1 MLCYSCLM
9 KNVRN
14 FSIIAHIDHGKSTLA
29 DRILELTASV
39 EKRKMV
45 DQFLDSMDLE
55 RERGIT
61 IKAQT
66 VRINYKANDGQ
77 QYVFN
82 LIDTPGH
89 VDFTYEVSRS
99 LAACE
104 GVLLVVDAAQGV
116 EAQTVANAF
125 LAMENNLEIIPVI
138 NKIDLPSARVD
149 EVKDEIENSLG
160 IPADDA
166 LLVSAKTGLGVA
178 DVLEAIIQRIPAPT
192 GDEKKPLKGLVFD
205 AVYDQYRGVI
215 TYVRFFEGKVKAGDK
230 IKLMAA
236 NKQFPIDEVGYFSP
250 KLIAADSLSA
260 GEVGYVMTGL
270 RDVSLSKIGD
280 TITLAQKPTD
290 KPLPGYKE
298 VKPVVFAGL
307 YPIEG
312 DRYEDLKDA
321 LEKMKLNDPSFLY
334 EPESSN
340 ALGFGFRCGFL
351 GLLHMEIIKE
361 RLEREFELDLIA
373 TNASVAYRIELT
385 NGDTVEIRNPSDM
398 PDAGKIAAIGEP
410 FIKTSILTPP
420 SYVGAIMELS
430 QEKRGNFLG
439 MDYLSEHRVDLRYD
453 LPLAEVI
460 VDYFD
465 LLKSS
470 TKGYATLDYEIS
482 DYRKSDL
489 VKLDIL
495 LAGKMVDSFSSIVP
509 KAEAYYRGRKM
520 VEKLKELI
528 PRQMFEV
535 PVQAS
540 IGSNIIS
547 RESIR
552 PLRKDVIAGLYG
564 GDITRKKKLLQ
575 KQKKGKKRMK
585 MIGSVEIP
593 QQAFVDFLK
602 VT

>member
-1 MLCYSCLM
+1 M
-9 KNVRN
+9 RN
-14 FSIIAHIDHGKSTLA
+14 IRTFSIIAHIDHGKSTLA
-29 DRILELTASV
+29 DRILELTQSV
-39 EKRKMV
+39 DKRKMV
-45 DQFLDSMDLE
+45 DQFLDSMDIE

-66 VRINYKANDGQ
+66 VRINYKASDNQ
-77 QYVFN
+77 AYVLN

-125 LAMENNLEIIPVI
+125 LAMENDLEIIPVI

-149 EVKDEIENSLG
+149 EVKDEIENSLD
-160 IPADDA
+160 ISADDA
-166 LLVSAKTGLGVA
+166 ILVSAKTGEGV
-178 DVLEAIIQRIPAPT
+178 DKVLEAIIERIPSPKT
-192 GDEKKPLKGLVFD
+192 DTKDPLKALIFD
-205 AVYDQYRGVI
+205 AIYDQYRGVI
-215 TYVRFFEGKVKAGDK
+215 TYVRLFEGAIKSGQT
-230 IKLMAA
+230 IKLMATG
-236 NKQFPIDEVGYFSP
+236 KEHQVDEVGYFSP
-250 KLIAADSLSA
+250 DLVEAKSLKA
-260 GEVGYVMTGL
+260 GDVGYIITGL
-270 RDVSLSKIGD
+270 RNVGESKIGD
-280 TITLAQKPTD
+280 TMTSAETPT
-290 KPLPGYKE
+290 KTALTGYKE

-321 LEKMKLNDPSFLY
+321 LEKLKLNDPSFRY

-351 GLLHMEIIKE
+351 GLLHLEIIKE
-361 RLEREFELDLIA
+361 RLEREYELDLIA
-373 TNASVAYRIELT
+373 TTASVAYRIEKT
-385 NGDTVEIRNPSDM
+385 DGKTIEIRNPSDI
-398 PDAGKIAAIGEP
+398 PETTTIASIEEP
-410 FIKTSILTPP
+410 FIAAKILTPP
-420 SYVGAIMELS
+420 EFVGKIMELS
-430 QEKRGNFLG
+430 QEKRGTYKG
-439 MDYLSEHRVDLRYD
+439 IEYLSEHRAEVSYD

-489 VKLDIL
+489 AKLDIL
-495 LAGKMVDSFSSIVP
+495 LAGKVIDAFSAIVP
-509 KAEAYYRGRKM
+509 KDNAYYRGRKM

-528 PRQMFEV
+528 PRQLFEV
-535 PVQAS
+535 AIQAS
-540 IGSNIIS
+540 IGSRIIS
-547 RESIR
+547 RETVK
-552 PLRKDVIAGLYG
+552 PMRKDVIAKLYG
-564 GDITRKKKLLQ
+564 GDVTRKKKLLE

-585 MIGSVEIP
+585 MVGQVEVP
-593 QQAFVDFLK
+593 QKAFVDFLK

>member
-1 MLCYSCLM
+1 M
-9 KNVRN
+9 RN
-14 FSIIAHIDHGKSTLA
+14 IRTFSIIAHIDHGKSTLA
-29 DRILELTASV
+29 DRILELTQSV
-39 EKRKMV
+39 DKRKMV
-45 DQFLDSMDLE
+45 DQFLDSMDIE

-66 VRINYKANDGQ
+66 VRINYKASDNQ
-77 QYVFN
+77 EYVLN

-116 EAQTVANAF
+116 EAQTLANAF
-125 LAMENNLEIIPVI
+125 LAMENDLEIIPVI

-149 EVKDEIENSLG
+149 EVKDEIENSLS
-160 IPADDA
+160 ISADDA
-166 LLVSAKTGLGVA
+166 ILVSAKTGEGV
-178 DVLEAIIQRIPAPT
+178 DKVLEAIIERIPSPKT
-192 GDEKKPLKGLVFD
+192 DTKDPLKALIFD
-205 AVYDQYRGVI
+205 AIYDQYRGVI
-215 TYVRFFEGKVKAGDK
+215 TYVRLFEGEIKSGQS
-230 IKLMAA
+230 IKLMATG
-236 NKQFPIDEVGYFSP
+236 KDHQVDEVGYFAP
-250 KLIAADSLSA
+250 DLVEAKSLKA
-260 GEVGYVMTGL
+260 GEVGYIITGL
-270 RDVSLSKIGD
+270 RNVGEAKIGD
-280 TITLAQKPTD
+280 TMTSAEAPT
-290 KPLPGYKE
+290 KKALTGYKE

-321 LEKMKLNDPSFLY
+321 LEKLKLNDPSFRY

-351 GLLHMEIIKE
+351 GLLHLEIIKE
-361 RLEREFELDLIA
+361 RLEREYELDLIA
-373 TNASVAYRIELT
+373 TTASVAYRIKKT
-385 NGDTVEIRNPSDM
+385 DDKVIEIRNPSDI
-398 PDAGKIAAIGEP
+398 PETTTIASIEEP
-410 FIKTSILTPP
+410 FIAAKILTPP
-420 SYVGAIMELS
+420 EFVGKIMELS
-430 QEKRGNFLG
+430 QEKRGTYKG
-439 MDYLSEHRVDLRYD
+439 IEYLSEHRAEVSYD

-489 VKLDIL
+489 AKLDIL
-495 LAGKMVDSFSSIVP
+495 LAGKVIDAFSAIVP
-509 KAEAYYRGRKM
+509 KDNAYYRGRKM

-528 PRQMFEV
+528 PRQLFEV
-535 PVQAS
+535 AIQAS
-540 IGSNIIS
+540 IGSRIIS
-547 RESIR
+547 RETVK
-552 PLRKDVIAGLYG
+552 PMRKDVIAKLYG
-564 GDITRKKKLLQ
+564 GDVTRKRKLLE

-585 MIGSVEIP
+585 MVGQVEVP
-593 QQAFVDFLK
+593 QKAFVDFLK

>member
-1 MLCYSCLM
+1 M
-9 KNVRN
+9 RN
-14 FSIIAHIDHGKSTLA
+14 IRTFSIIA
-29 DRILELTASV
+29 LELTQSV
-39 EKRKMV
+39 DKRKMV
-45 DQFLDSMDLE
+45 DQFLDSMDIE

-66 VRINYKANDGQ
+66 VRINYKASNNQ
-77 QYVFN
+77 AYVLN

-125 LAMENNLEIIPVI
+125 LAMENDLEIIPVI

-160 IPADDA
+160 ISADDA
-166 LLVSAKTGLGVA
+166 ILVSAKTGEGV
-178 DVLEAIIQRIPAPT
+178 DKVLEAIIERIPSPKT
-192 GDEKKPLKGLVFD
+192 DTKDPLKALIFD
-205 AVYDQYRGVI
+205 AIYDQYRGVI
-215 TYVRFFEGKVKAGDK
+215 TYVRLFEGAIKSGQT
-230 IKLMAA
+230 IKLMATG
-236 NKQFPIDEVGYFSP
+236 KEHQVDEVGYFSP
-250 KLIAADSLSA
+250 DLVEAKSLKA
-260 GEVGYVMTGL
+260 GDVGYIITGL
-270 RDVSLSKIGD
+270 RNVGESKIGD
-280 TITLAQKPTD
+280 TMTSAETPT
-290 KPLPGYKE
+290 KTALTGYKE

-321 LEKMKLNDPSFLY
+321 LEKLKLNDPSFRY

-351 GLLHMEIIKE
+351 GLLHLEIIKE
-361 RLEREFELDLIA
+361 RLEREYELDLIA
-373 TNASVAYRIELT
+373 TTASVAYRIEKNDGKT
-385 NGDTVEIRNPSDM
+385 IEIRNPSDI
-398 PDAGKIAAIGEP
+398 PETTTIVSIEEP
-410 FIKTSILTPP
+410 FIAAKILTPP
-420 SYVGAIMELS
+420 EFVGKIMELS
-430 QEKRGNFLG
+430 QEKRGAYKG
-439 MDYLSEHRVDLRYD
+439 IEYLSEHRAEVSYD

-489 VKLDIL
+489 AKLDIL
-495 LAGKMVDSFSSIVP
+495 LAGKVIDAFSAIVP
-509 KAEAYYRGRKM
+509 KDNAYYRGRKM

-528 PRQMFEV
+528 PRQLFEV
-535 PVQAS
+535 AIQAS
-540 IGSNIIS
+540 IGSRIIS
-547 RESIR
+547 RETVK
-552 PLRKDVIAGLYG
+552 PMRKDVIAKLYG
-564 GDITRKKKLLQ
+564 GDVTRKKKLLE

-585 MIGSVEIP
+585 MVGQVEVP
-593 QQAFVDFLK
+593 QKAFVDFLK